1 MVEIPDEVIDLF
13 NDLESMKV
21 LVTIDEKNVPHCVP
35 VGSLCVL
42 SPSMIAFGVIMM
54 KKTHSNLLYC
64 YENRKTVVAMAVK
77 GPKSYQVKA
86 LAKEYL
92 TDGIVYEKFEG
103 GLKPLISNSDFGLKG
118 VWILEPTEIYNQSL
132 GLNAG
137 QKIA

>member
-1 MVEIPDEVIDLF
+1 
-13 NDLESMKV
+13 
-21 LVTIDEKNVPHCVP
+21 
-35 VGSLCVL
+35 
-42 SPSMIAFGVIMM
+42 
-54 KKTHSNLLYC
+54 LLYC

-92 TDGIVYEKFEG
+92 TEGIVYEKFED
-103 GLKPLISNSDFGLKG
+103 GLKPLISNSDFELKG
-118 VWILEPTEIYNQSL
+118 VWILEPIEIYNQSL